1 MISEAAPTPPT
12 PAPAR
17 APRPFERVLVA
28 NRGEIAVRVIRT
40 LRRLGIH
47 AIAVYSDAD
56 ADAPHVELADTA
68 VRIGP
73 APAAES
79 YLDPARIVAA
89 ALETGAE
96 AVHPGYGFL
105 SEHAGF
111 AQACAEAGL
120 TFIGPGVPALEV
132 MGDKIRA
139 KRHVA
144 ASDVPVVPGVADPGV
159 AGGAAD
165 AEHDDAAL
173 HAAAVEQVGFPALV
187 KPSAGGGG
195 KGMQLARD
203 DAELAHALPAA
214 RRIARTAFG
223 DDTLLVERFIE
234 RPRHIEVQV
243 LADAHGHVVHLGERE
258 CSLQRRHQKV
268 VEEAPSPLLDAA
280 TRARIGAAACR
291 AAESVGYL
299 GAGTVEFLVSDAS
312 PGEFFFIEMNTRLQ
326 VEHPVTELVTGID
339 LVEQQLRI
347 AAGEPLPFAQ
357 DGITLTGHA
366 IEARLYAESPERG
379 FLPATGE
386 VLVWEPPHGDGVRVD
401 AGLRAG
407 QQVSAHYDPML
418 GKIIAWAPTR
428 EEALSRLD
436 GALADTVVLGV
447 DTNLRFLRRLLAE
460 PDVRRGDLHTGLID
474 ALTEAEP
481 DDRHADPT
489 HTALL
494 AGAAAAL
501 AAELEPRDAATA
513 WQRERGWRIGGSRTT
528 RVRLEPVAGAFP
540 EAVDVDV
547 PAPGRE
553 AGGREAGGR
562 ESGGRE
568 ASAASDPA
576 HPVAAP
582 PARPA
587 RTAIAPD
594 GTVWVHA
601 GGSTAAFRR
610 VDRAAALRAR
620 LAGAARGTAA
630 DPEHRAPM
638 PGTVTAVLA
647 EDGAEVTAG
656 APLVAVEAMKME
668 HRVLAALD
676 GVVRFS
682 VAVGDQVSRDQSLAR
697 VLPHD
702 VRPAEPGTAPSAHE
716 ASMKEVSTA
725 P

>member
-1 MISEAAPTPPT
+1 
-12 PAPAR
+12 
-17 APRPFERVLVA
+17 
-28 NRGEIAVRVIRT
+28 
-40 LRRLGIH
+40 
-47 AIAVYSDAD
+47 
-56 ADAPHVELADTA
+56 
-68 VRIGP
+68 
-73 APAAES
+73 
-79 YLDPARIVAA
+79 
-89 ALETGAE
+89 
-96 AVHPGYGFL
+96 
-105 SEHAGF
+105 
-111 AQACAEAGL
+111 
-120 TFIGPGVPALEV
+120 
-132 MGDKIRA
+132 
-139 KRHVA
+139 
-144 ASDVPVVPGVADPGV
+144 
-159 AGGAAD
+159 
-165 AEHDDAAL
+165 
-173 HAAAVEQVGFPALV
+173 
-187 KPSAGGGG
+187 
-195 KGMQLARD
+195 
-203 DAELAHALPAA
+203 
-214 RRIARTAFG
+214 
-223 DDTLLVERFIE
+223 
-234 RPRHIEVQV
+234 
-243 LADAHGHVVHLGERE
+243 
-258 CSLQRRHQKV
+258 
-268 VEEAPSPLLDAA
+268 
-280 TRARIGAAACR
+280 
-291 AAESVGYL
+291 
-299 GAGTVEFLVSDAS
+299 
-312 PGEFFFIEMNTRLQ
+312 
-326 VEHPVTELVTGID
+326 
-339 LVEQQLRI
+339 
-347 AAGEPLPFAQ
+347 
-357 DGITLTGHA
+357 
-366 IEARLYAESPERG
+366 
-379 FLPATGE
+379 
-386 VLVWEPPHGDGVRVD
+386 
-401 AGLRAG
+401 
-407 QQVSAHYDPML
+407 ML

-428 EEALSRLD
+428 EEALRRLD

-447 DTNLRFLRRLLAE
+447 DTNLRFLRRLLAD

-474 ALTEAEP
+474 ALTEVDH
-481 DDRHADPT
+481 DDRHAAPAR
-489 HTALL
+489 TALL

-501 AAELEPRDAATA
+501 AEELEPRDAATA
-513 WQRERGWRIGGSRTT
+513 WQRERGWRIGGTRPT

-553 AGGREAGGR
+553 AGGREAGGH
-562 ESGGRE
+562 E

-587 RTAIAPD
+587 RTVIAPD

-610 VDRAAALRAR
+610 VDRAAAVRAR